1 MRSLLLTMATG
12 LALLTGAPALAG
24 TLVLQPTQITEW
36 KAVYGRVEAK
46 DTVPARAR
54 LGGIVEMMG
63 VSEGDTVTA
72 GQRIALVRD
81 EKIAFQIASLDAQM
95 RAVTSRLQTAQSDLE
110 RAQTLVQRGV
120 GTVQKVDQL
129 QNEVTVA
136 RNDYAALEAQRSV
149 LVKQEEE
156 GAVLA
161 PLGGRVLSAPVTRG
175 AVVLNGDTIA
185 SIGGGGFFLRLAI
198 PERHAAMLKQGAT
211 LRIATGGA
219 QTEGRLAKIYP
230 LIENGRVIAD
240 VDVDKLDADFI
251 DARILVE
258 VPVGTREALLAPSS
272 AVTNRSGID
281 FVTIESGGE
290 RVERAVIVGETMQ
303 REEGERVEILT
314 GLVAGDVLV
323 VE

>member
-1 MRSLLLTMATG
+1 MRTLLLTMVGA
-12 LALLTGAPALAG
+12 LALLGGVPAAAG
-24 TLVLQPTQITEW
+24 TLALQPTLITEW

-129 QNEVTVA
+129 QNDVTVA

-156 GAVLA
+156 GQVLA

-219 QTEGRLAKIYP
+219 QSEGRLAKIYP

-240 VDVDKLDADFI
+240 VDVDQLDADFI

-258 VPVGTREALLAPSS
+258 VPVGTREALLVPST
-272 AVTNRSGID
+272 AVKTRSGID
-281 FVTIESGGE
+281 FVTVESGGE
-290 RVERAVIVGETMQ
+290 RVERSVIVGETLQ
-303 REEGERVEILT
+303 RDEGEAIEILT
-314 GLVAGDVLV
+314 GVSAGDVLV
-323 VE
+323 IE

>member
-1 MRSLLLTMATG
+1 MRTLLLTMVGA
-12 LALLTGAPALAG
+12 LALLGGVPATAG
-24 TLVLQPTQITEW
+24 TLALQPTLITEW

-81 EKIAFQIASLDAQM
+81 EKIAFQIASVDAQM

-129 QNEVTVA
+129 QNDVTVA

-156 GAVLA
+156 GEVLA
-161 PLGGRVLSAPVTRG
+161 PLDGRVLSAPVTRG

-219 QTEGRLAKIYP
+219 QSEGRLAKIYP

-240 VDVDKLDADFI
+240 VDVDQLDAEFI

-258 VPVGTREALLAPSS
+258 VPVGTREAVLVPST
-272 AVTNRSGID
+272 AVKTRSGID
-281 FVTIESGGE
+281 FVTVESGGE
-290 RVERAVIVGETMQ
+290 RVERSVIVGETLQ
-303 REEGERVEILT
+303 RDEGEAIEILT
-314 GLVAGDVLV
+314 GVSAGDVLV
-323 VE
+323 IE

>member
-1 MRSLLLTMATG
+1 MRTLLLTMVGA
-12 LALLTGAPALAG
+12 LALLGGVPAAAG
-24 TLVLQPTQITEW
+24 TLALQPTLITEW
-36 KAVYGRVEAK
+36 KSVYGRVEAK

-129 QNEVTVA
+129 QNDVTVA

-156 GAVLA
+156 GQVLA

-219 QTEGRLAKIYP
+219 QSEGRLAKIYP

-240 VDVDKLDADFI
+240 VDVDQLDADFI

-258 VPVGTREALLAPSS
+258 VPVGTREALLVPST
-272 AVTNRSGID
+272 AVKTRSGID
-281 FVTIESGGE
+281 FVTVESGGE
-290 RVERAVIVGETMQ
+290 RVERSVIVGETLQ
-303 REEGERVEILT
+303 RDEGEAIEILT
-314 GLVAGDVLV
+314 GVSAGDVLV
-323 VE
+323 IE

>member
-1 MRSLLLTMATG
+1 MRSLLLTTAG
-12 LALLTGAPALAG
+12 ALALLSAAPAMAE

-36 KAVYGRVEAK
+36 KPVYGRVEAK
-46 DTVPARAR
+46 DTVPARTR

-81 EKIAFQIASLDAQM
+81 EKIAFQIASIDAQM
-95 RAVTSRLQTAQSDLE
+95 RAVTSRLETAQSDLE

-149 LVKQEEE
+149 LLKQEEE

-175 AVVLNGDTIA
+175 AVVLNGDTVA

-198 PERHAAMLKQGAT
+198 PERHAAMLKQGAS

-251 DARILVE
+251 DARVLVE
-258 VPVGTREALLAPSS
+258 VPVGTREALLAPRS
-272 AVTNRSGID
+272 AIKTRSGID
-281 FVTIESGGE
+281 FVTVESGGE
-290 RVERAVIVGETMQ
+290 RVERSVIVGETLQ
-303 REEGERVEILT
+303 RDEGERVEILT
-314 GLVAGDVLV
+314 GLAAGDVLV